1 MIEPK
6 DVDRLV
12 ERTKS
17 GEVTRRQTGNG
28 DATAEDAPF
37 SRWTLLSDN
46 ATLCRVGLN
55 PRDVEHGGLS
65 RSSERYIATVLAPV
79 VNAMLLSALPTPVR
93 APRRR
98 RDSSPAA
105 IDTAA
110 IEQAAKLGSVEESQ
124 LQLVETP
131 IRRGDPT

>member
-1 MIEPK
+1 MIEPE

-17 GEVTRRQTGNG
+17 GELTWRQTGNG
-28 DATAEDAPF
+28 DATSED
-37 SRWTLLSDN
+37 SSLCRWTLLSDN

-65 RSSERYIATVLAPV
+65 RSSERYVAMVLAPV
-79 VNAMLLSALPTPVR
+79 VNAMLLLAPVK

-98 RDSSPAA
+98 RRESSPAA
-105 IDTAA
+105 I
-110 IEQAAKLGSVEESQ
+110 EPAAKLGSDEETQ
-124 LQLVETP
+124 LQLLETRT
-131 IRRGDPT
+131 RRGDPA